1 MANKSFKI
9 SGQLDISNIISNT
22 EKLRN
27 TLKSSLDTASFQKI
41 EKEFDKLAQA
51 QAAYQQAMKGSF
63 ANQSDVKAANKAI
76 ADFQKTY
83 AKLSSTVQ
91 ATLNTKGINIS
102 GDLAKKFEEE
112 RKAIETERQ
121 KLAKVTK
128 EWKTQIQNALTGS
141 SLPKSDQQALARS
154 IFSEE
159 EFKKQIERVKKE
171 SEKAFSDMRAEVE
184 GQKANL
190 TSKQSEI
197 SGYTDEQK
205 RQNFL
210 STSQQTEYGKL
221 QSKKGV
227 KETALSK
234 QKTDLERLEKEYND
248 TQKAYEQRIKELRDL
263 ESALQQERMLAA
275 NAAQEEAQYRQQHPG
290 ATTRNNAELNRLA
303 NQTREH
309 RAAVQGAQAKL
320 NNYAKGDTVKSLEE
334 DRKKSE
340 QKLNTLRAS
349 ITNLEAEIQSLTA
362 QTNTLDQIADTNT
375 EARLSDIATQLA
387 ALEQRLNEVS
397 TEESTQN
404 QQLQDIEYS
413 YDADHPTDENIE
425 ALDQREQALNEQIN
439 AARRAAVE
447 NSGLAETLEETS
459 EAIRENTEESQKN
472 VDEMDELIDSQN
484 KVNEAFDNMKNSIK
498 TFLSIGSA
506 ISGLRRVLQETFNDV
521 KELDKSFANIAM
533 VTDYTVGQMWESY
546 GQYAEMA
553 NKLGQSTQSVI
564 EASGLFYQ
572 QGLDTAE
579 SLALTEDTMKLA
591 TLAGLDFSEA
601 TAQMTAAL
609 RGFKMEMDEGAR
621 VTDVYSQLAAKAA
634 ADVQGIAYAMSKTA
648 SIAESAGM
656 EFETTSAFLTQMIE
670 TTQEAPKQ
678 LLIC

>member
-9 SGQLDISNIISNT
+9 SGQLDVSNIISNT

-27 TLKSSLDTASFQKI
+27 ALKSSLDTASFQKI

-51 QAAYQQAMKGSF
+51 QAAYQQAMKSNF
-63 ANQSDVKAANKAI
+63 ANQSDIKAANKAI

-102 GDLAKKFEEE
+102 GDLAKGFEEE
-112 RKAIETERQ
+112 RKAIEAERQ
-121 KLAKVTK
+121 KLAKATK

-141 SLPKSDQQALARS
+141 SLSKGDQQALARS

-159 EFKKQIERVKKE
+159 EFKKQIDRIKKE
-171 SEKAFSDMRAEVE
+171 SEKAFSDMRTEIE
-184 GQKANL
+184 GKKTNL

-197 SGYTDEQK
+197 TSYTDEQK
-205 RQNFL
+205 RQTFL

-221 QSKKGV
+221 QSKKEAKG
-227 KETALSK
+227 TALS
-234 QKTDLERLEKEYND
+234 QQRVDLERLQKEYDD
-248 TQKAYEQRIKELRDL
+248 TQKVYEQRIKELKDL
-263 ESALQQERMLAA
+263 EATLQQERKYAA
-275 NAAQEEAQYRQQHPG
+275 DAAKEEAQYRQQHPG
-290 ATTRNNAELNRLA
+290 ATTRNNSELNRLA
-303 NQTREH
+303 NETKKRRATAQSTQAQLSERELEF
-309 RAAVQGAQAKL
+309 GGTAKE
-320 NNYAKGDTVKSLEE
+320 LETK
-334 DRKKSE
+334 RKKSE
-340 QKLNTLRAS
+340 QKLSALRVS
-349 ITNLEAEIQSLTA
+349 ITNLEAEIQSLTT
-362 QTNTLDQIADTNT
+362 QTDTLDQIADTNA
-375 EARLSDIATQLA
+375 EARLSDIKTQLA
-387 ALEQRLNEVS
+387 ALEQKLNEIN

-404 QQLQDIEYS
+404 QQIQDIEHS
-413 YDADHPTDENIE
+413 YNANHPTDENTE
-425 ALDQREQALNEQIN
+425 ALEQREQALNKQIDT
-439 AARRAAVE
+439 ARRAAVE
-447 NSGLAETLEETS
+447 NSGLTETLEETS

-484 KVNEAFDNMKNSIK
+484 RVNEAFDNMKNSIK

-533 VTDYTVGQMWESY
+533 VTDYSVGQMWESY

-553 NKLGQSTQSVI
+553 NELGQSTKSVI

-621 VTDVYSQLAAKAA
+621 VTDVYSELAAKAA
-634 ADVQGIAYAMSKTA
+634 ADVEGISYAMTKTA

-656 EFETTSAFLTQMIE
+656 AFETTSAFLTQMIE
-670 TTQEAPKQ
+670 TTQEAPK
-678 LLIC
+678 

>member
-171 SEKAFSDMRAEVE
+171 SEKAFSDMRAEVK